1 MRKMLLLLC
10 AALLALASC
19 GQDTKDGG
27 LKVTSDVVSDA
38 TTQDVLVVA
47 PEVQWWSWPVV
58 FALHGVD
65 GSGGDMAEIATRLG
79 RQGSVVF
86 APTYRTD
93 IGTRQGL
100 VQAVRDVEC
109 SYRFARSIATD
120 YAGDLSQRVTFVG
133 WSLGASAVLAL
144 GLTEDIDPSG
154 KHISCFS
161 NVPRPDVIVAIS
173 GCYYEYEGA
182 PVSTFDPSGYGNKSA
197 RLVLV
202 AGEKDT
208 TCAAWQSKKAAA
220 ELRSTGY
227 DVDLVM
233 LEGASHY
240 APVFHDLR
248 DGRWVVV
255 ADDPAGER
263 TVEVILD
270 ALAAKRNH
278 T

>member
-1 MRKMLLLLC
+1 MRRTIVFLSTAVLV
-10 AALLALASC
+10 LASC
-19 GQDTKDGG
+19 GKDSSNAGFE
-27 LKVTSDVVSDA
+27 VTSEVVSDA

-47 PEVQWWSWPVV
+47 PDAQGSWPVV
-58 FALHGVD
+58 LALHGVD
-65 GSGGDMAEIATRLG
+65 GSGGDMGEIATRLG
-79 RQGSVVF
+79 QEGTVVF

-93 IGTRQGL
+93 IGTQRGI
-100 VQAVRDVEC
+100 VQAVRDIEC
-109 SYRFARSIATD
+109 GYRFARSIAAD
-120 YAGDLSQRVTFVG
+120 YAGDLDQPVTFVG
-133 WSLGASAVLAL
+133 WSLGATGVLAL
-144 GLTEDIDPSG
+144 GLTQEIDPSG

-173 GCYYEYEGA
+173 GCYYEYAGA
-182 PVSTFDPSGYGNKSA
+182 PVSTFDPSGWGNEDA
-197 RLVLV
+197 QIVLV

-220 ELRSTGY
+220 ELRSAGY

-233 LEGASHY
+233 LQGANHY
-240 APVFHDLR
+240 APVFHDLQ
-248 DGRWVVV
+248 DGQFVVV

-270 ALAAKRNH
+270 AIAARQDR

>member
-1 MRKMLLLLC
+1 MRNVIMLLW

-27 LKVTSDVVSDA
+27 LKVTSEVVSDA
-38 TTQDVLVVA
+38 TTRDVLVVA
-47 PEVQWWSWPVV
+47 PEAQGSWPVV
-58 FALHGVD
+58 LALHGVD
-65 GSGGDMAEIATRLG
+65 GSGGDMGEIATRLG
-79 RQGSVVF
+79 REGSVVF

-93 IGTRQGL
+93 IGTRRGV
-100 VQAVRDVEC
+100 VQAVRDIEC
-109 SYRFARSIATD
+109 GYRFARSIAAD
-120 YAGDLSQRVTFVG
+120 HAGDLDQPVTFVG
-133 WSLGASAVLAL
+133 WSLGATAVLAI

-182 PVSTFDPSGYGNKSA
+182 PVSTFDPSGFGNEGA
-197 RLVLV
+197 RIVLV

-208 TCAAWQSKKAAA
+208 TCAAWQSKKAAD
-220 ELRSTGY
+220 ELRAAGY
-227 DVDLVM
+227 DVDLVT

-248 DGRWVVV
+248 GGRWVVV
-255 ADDPAGER
+255 ADDPAGEQ
-263 TVEVILD
+263 TVRVILD
-270 ALAAKRNH
+270 ALAAERDH

>member
-1 MRKMLLLLC
+1 MRKVLVLLC

-19 GQDTKDGG
+19 GQNTKDGG
-27 LKVTSDVVSDA
+27 LKVTSVVVSDA

-47 PEVQWWSWPVV
+47 PEAQGSWPVV
-58 FALHGVD
+58 LALHGVD

-79 RQGSVVF
+79 RAGSVVF

-93 IGTRQGL
+93 IGTRQGV

-109 SYRFARSIATD
+109 GYRFARSIATD
-120 YAGDLSQRVTFVG
+120 YAGDLDQPVTFVG
-133 WSLGASAVLAL
+133 WSLGATAVLAL

-173 GCYYEYEGA
+173 GCYYEFEGA
-182 PVSTFDPSGYGNKSA
+182 PVSTFDPSGWANKDA

-220 ELRSTGY
+220 ELRSAGY
-227 DVDLVM
+227 DVGLVT

-240 APVFHDLR
+240 APVFHDLQ

-255 ADDPAGER
+255 ADDPAGEQ
-263 TVEVILD
+263 TVQVILD

-278 T
+278 P